1 MSEFKV
7 GDWVFTNDDVTPYV
21 YEIIYKKGE
30 HYKLRSKNGV
40 RYCREWRIDRHA
52 TEGEIKAGYRA
63 ESFEFDKYW
72 YGQSEA
78 DAIKEHEA
86 LQDELIHGGA
96 VFVGDNSNIVQMVKD
111 AVEHGHGFAMVSIE
125 GVEHVSIAHA
135 INPFPCEELGDDFP
149 IENHISP
156 NCQSRDV

>member
-86 LQDELIHGGA
+86 LQDELIKGGV
-96 VFVGDNSNIVQMVKD
+96 VFVGNNSNIIQMVND
-111 AVEHGHGFAMVSIE
+111 M
-125 GVEHVSIAHA
+125 
-135 INPFPCEELGDDFP
+135 GDDFP
-149 IENHISP
+149 IENRISP
-156 NCQSRDV
+156 NCKVTEAHINEADKLNRLG